1 VIGVRSA
8 IGHRRIPNWL
18 LVYGTL
24 IVMAEVVLIVISP
37 IGGIALH
44 AAILI
49 GLASHNT
56 FARTP
61 KDPQIPILMLL
72 PLVRLLGIVMLI
84 PEFPTIS
91 WYALAGAPA
100 LVGTLLVLRATLLS
114 PAAIGLGRP
123 DSSRESL
130 LFALTGIPLGLLL
143 TGLVGPRA
151 ALHGEPSALVFVAVV
166 VPFVVLLEELIFR
179 GALQQVTAAR
189 APNLAL
195 LVPNVLYASL
205 YLGSGG
211 HVALAMG
218 GVGILFSAGVLRTGS
233 LWGVL
238 GAHFLMRVVLQVDT
252 LL

>member
-8 IGHRRIPNWL
+8 VGHRRIPNWL

-24 IVMAEVVLIVISP
+24 IVLAEVVLVVFSP
-37 IGGIALH
+37 IMGIALH
-44 AAILI
+44 AIVLI

-72 PLVRLLGIVMLI
+72 PLVRLVGIVMVI
-84 PEFPTIS
+84 PEFPAIS

-100 LVGTLLVLRATLLS
+100 LVGTMLVLRATFLS
-114 PAAIGLGRP
+114 PGTLGLGRP
-123 DSSRESL
+123 DSLRQTLFMSL
-130 LFALTGIPLGLLL
+130 SGIPLGLIIS
-143 TGLVGPRA
+143 GLVGPRA
-151 ALHGEPSALVFVAVV
+151 ALHGEPDALLFLAVV
-166 VPFVVLLEELIFR
+166 LPFVVLLEELIFR
-179 GALQQVTAAR
+179 GALQRVTTAR
-189 APNLAL
+189 APNLAI

-211 HVALAMG
+211 PIALAMG
-218 GVGILFSAGVLRTGS
+218 GVGIILSAGVMRTGS
-233 LWGVL
+233 LWGAI
-238 GAHFLMRVVLQVDT
+238 GAHFLLRVVLQVDS